1 MSSEMGDETISTSLR
16 ITPKLRRRFSGDR
29 HKRKISVESKV
40 KNKHDSWDEKRRDAF
55 TRSLT
60 FKEPSVKS
68 ALLVKSYKPEQY
80 LGKSQS
86 FGEADQ
92 KRDNCPGYET
102 INITNNINTIFI
114 NETYI
119 VDNKMASSTRNTK
132 NSVKSSVVLNPIK
145 DFQGFNNVNDTF
157 QNKHLLDLNHN
168 DIDNVEINNNR
179 NYGNNFFVTQNNS
192 SIKDQEKPTV
202 KSTLEIQVG
211 SSLNKEKIIETDATK
226 GSQISAI
233 SKPLPETPVQ
243 GFTNLDESMG
253 VSLHQTGQ
261 IDTTGSLAECLKELQ
276 TNVNS
281 LKAKK
286 KSRTRNKSTGD
297 VPDPNLLYDSNED
310 SEKDFFSTENIYE
323 NGNLYRAFNDGMTH
337 RGSLSNRDRRKLAR
351 GESEDNR
358 VFKREKKSIYADRL
372 GYISD
377 ENESKERLDKV
388 ANLDNRFHPK
398 RPTPRKPKRSF
409 DRQSLVQGNHFYGNL
424 SSSLDAI
431 NHLQRY
437 SLFRGLNVQLDNKNN
452 VFISKEDFDAFVK
465 LNRNKF
471 SSSVDNENEF
481 LSRLD
486 SSIETEASTIGSNS
500 LLGSQSYL
508 MEKSKILGD
517 NGTDKESNNGDRSFT
532 ESPNVMEIK
541 RSKESLKNKMSHNID
556 HIDAAIKSD
565 LSFLM
570 EDFHINQDVEVEYFE
585 TFSNS
590 VRDIDSNISE
600 TCSDGESLT
609 TFTSSN
615 TSSMNKLNDREFY
628 AYAKPCRKTSKR
640 AKELGTVLDSQIE
653 QMESLLSHN
662 NNSLKDSKTSLNVV
676 SGNEANLDSCP
687 LSNSAVELTKEHQ
700 SASHELSST
709 QRNVS
714 PDNEVNN
721 DDCIGTSEKNYVES
735 TDFVYVD
742 DDDDDSGFEKEYR
755 PPTYRGR
762 YPDTLIKKLSDTSS
776 PETSFGMGKIRKS
789 FKSAK
794 EKLSRLHRRLGFPR
808 RKGKQFM
815 STPENKTDKRSK
827 NESFSTIRYR
837 YYLQNSNPP
846 ERFRNDFRT
855 SRMLG
860 IEYDCLKKELDRER
874 KEVSCHRI
882 YLHNVMCRNY
892 RAFTICDN
900 VFLS

>member
-1 MSSEMGDETISTSLR
+1 MGDEAISTSLR
-16 ITPKLRRRFSGDR
+16 ITPKLRRRFSGDG
-29 HKRKISVESKV
+29 HKRFISVESKV
-40 KNKHDSWDEKRRDAF
+40 KNKHDSLDEKRRDAL

-60 FKEPSVKS
+60 YKEPSVKS
-68 ALLVKSYKPEQY
+68 TLFVKSYKPEQH

-92 KRDNCPGYET
+92 KRNNCSGHAM
-102 INITNNINTIFI
+102 INSTNNINTYVFI
-114 NETYI
+114 NKTFI
-119 VDNKMASSTRNTK
+119 VDNKMDSSTQNTK

-168 DIDNVEINNNR
+168 DIENVEINNNQ
-179 NYGNNFFVTQNNS
+179 NYGSNFFVTQNNS
-192 SIKDQEKPTV
+192 NIKDQKKPTV

-211 SSLNKEKIIETDATK
+211 SSLSIEKIVETDATK
-226 GSQISAI
+226 ESQISAI
-233 SKPLPETPVQ
+233 SESLTDTSVQ
-243 GFTNLDESMG
+243 GLTNLDESMG

-261 IDTTGSLAECLKELQ
+261 IDATNSLAECLKELE
-276 TNVNS
+276 TNANS

-310 SEKDFFSTENIYE
+310 SENDFFSTENIYE
-323 NGNLYRAFNDGMTH
+323 NGNLYRAFNDRMTH
-337 RGSLSNRDRRKLAR
+337 QGSLSNRDRPKLER

-377 ENESKERLDKV
+377 ENESRERLDKV
-388 ANLDNRFHPK
+388 ANLDNRFRPK
-398 RPTPRKPKRSF
+398 RAIPRKPKRSF
-409 DRQSLVQGNHFYGNL
+409 DRRPLVQGNHFYGNL

-471 SSSVDNENEF
+471 SSRVDDENEF

-486 SSIETEASTIGSNS
+486 SSIETEASTIGSSS

-517 NGTDKESNNGDRSFT
+517 NGIDKENNNGDISFP

-541 RSKESLKNKMSHNID
+541 RSKESLKNKMSRNTD
-556 HIDAAIKSD
+556 HVDAVIKSD

-570 EDFHINQDVEVEYFE
+570 EDFHINQDIEEDHFE
-585 TFSNS
+585 TLSNT
-590 VRDIDSNISE
+590 VHDVDSNISE
-600 TCSDGESLT
+600 TYSDGESLT

-628 AYAKPCRKTSKR
+628 TYTKPYHKTSKR

-653 QMESLLSHN
+653 QMESLLSHKD
-662 NNSLKDSKTSLNVV
+662 NSLKSSKTSLNVV
-676 SGNEANLDSCP
+676 SGNEVNLDFCP
-687 LSNSAVELTKEHQ
+687 LSNSTVELTKENQ
-700 SASHELSST
+700 STSHDLTST
-709 QRNVS
+709 QRNGS
-714 PDNEVNN
+714 PYNEVNI
-721 DDCIGTSEKNYVES
+721 DDCIGTSEKNYVET

-742 DDDDDSGFEKEYR
+742 DDHDDNGFEKEYR

-762 YPDTLIKKLSDTSS
+762 YPDTLVKKLSDTSS
-776 PETSFGMGKIRKS
+776 PETSFGIGKFRKS

-794 EKLSRLHRRLGFPR
+794 EKLSRLHRRLGFSR
-808 RKGKQFM
+808 RKGKRSM
-815 STPENKTDKRSK
+815 NTPENATYKRSTK
-827 NESFSTIRYR
+827 GSISTIRYR

-855 SRMLG
+855 SRMMG

-874 KEVSCHRI
+874 KEVSCNRI
-882 YLHNVMCRNY
+882 YLHHLMCRNY
-892 RAFTICDN
+892 RSFTVCDN